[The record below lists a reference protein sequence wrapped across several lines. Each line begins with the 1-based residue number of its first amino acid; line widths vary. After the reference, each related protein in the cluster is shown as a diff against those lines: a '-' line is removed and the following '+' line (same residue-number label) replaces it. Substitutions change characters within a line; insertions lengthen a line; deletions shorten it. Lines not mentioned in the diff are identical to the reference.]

1 MALTGLEIFKQL
13 PQTNCKDC
21 AFSTCLAFAVALASG
36 KVALEKCPHLSA
48 NARAMLTTAFAPP
61 MALIKIGPP
70 GQELA
75 IGNETVLFRHEKR
88 FEHAPGL
95 AVLIKDTL
103 PVTEIAP
110 KISCLSSIAFER
122 LGENYGLDLLALEN
136 CSGEPANFK
145 KMVAVALEKSNLPFI
160 LMSENPKAMAAA
172 LGVAAQRKPLIYS
185 ASSVNYQEMTG
196 LAQKY
201 NLPLAVKGTGLD
213 DLAALVEKITALG
226 HEQLVLDSG
235 ARETGQVLFDQT
247 QLRRLAL
254 RRFKPFGYPAITFAL
269 DSSSI
274 QSVVKAG
281 IFLIKYAG
289 IVVLTGD
296 NPADLL
302 SLITLRLNIYTDPQK
317 PMVVES
323 KIYPVGSP
331 GKDAPVVITT
341 NFSLTY
347 YCVAN
352 DFEASRIPGY
362 IIPVDTDGASVLTS
376 WAAGKL
382 TAEKISEVLQN
393 SGIAELVTHRKV
405 IIPGGVAMLSK
416 RLTRLSGWEV
426 LVGPRESSGIPSYL
440 KRKWVT

>member
-21 AFSTCLAFAVALASG
+21 AFPTCLAFAVALASG
-36 KVALEKCPHLSA
+36 KVTPEKCPHLSA
-48 NARAMLTTAFAPP
+48 SARAMLTTAFAPP

-70 GQELA
+70 GQELV

-95 AVLIKDTL
+95 AVLIKDNL
-103 PVTEIAP
+103 PVAEITT
-110 KISCLSSIAFER
+110 KISYLSSVVFKR

-145 KMVAVALEKSNLPFI
+145 KMVAVAIEKSNLPLI
-160 LMSENPKAMAAA
+160 LMSENPEAMAAV
-172 LGVAAQRKPLIYS
+172 LSMAAQRKPLIYS
-185 ASSVNYQEMTG
+185 AQSTNYQEMTG

-201 NLPLAVKGTGLD
+201 NLPLAVKGKGLD
-213 DLAALVEKITALG
+213 ELAALVEKITALG
-226 HEQLVLDSG
+226 HEQLVLDTG
-235 ARETGQVLFDQT
+235 ARETSQVLFEQT

-254 RRFKPFGYPAITFAL
+254 NRFKPFGYPTIAFAL
-269 DSSSI
+269 DKDPI

-281 IFLIKYAG
+281 VFLIKYAG
-289 IVVLTGD
+289 IVVLTSD
-296 NPADLL
+296 HPADLL
-302 SLITLRLNIYTDPQK
+302 SLITLRLNIYSDPQK
-317 PMVVES
+317 PMAVES
-323 KIYPVGSP
+323 KIYPVGNP

-382 TAEKISEVLQN
+382 TAEKISEALQN
-393 SGIAELVTHRKV
+393 SGIAERVTHRKV

-416 RLTRLSGWEV
+416 RLTVLSGWEV
-426 LVGPRESSGIPSYL
+426 IVGTRESSGIPSFL
-440 KRKWVT
+440 KREWVP